1 MKKTVLLVLTVVM
14 LVSLTSCATVVSDS
28 KYPVTITSNP
38 NEAIITIADINNR
51 VIYQGK
57 TPAVVSLEAS
67 NGFFQKASYTIKF
80 EKAGFDD
87 SIYTLTST
95 LDGWYWGN
103 LLIGGVL
110 GMVII
115 DPLTGAM
122 WKLDPNVSMQ
132 LTEKVAKNQAL
143 SLMNLQDIPDEW
155 RGHLIKLG

>member
-14 LVSLTSCATVVSDS
+14 LVSFTSCATVASES

-38 NEAIITIADINNR
+38 NEAKITISDNNNR
-51 VIYQGK
+51 VVYQGQ

-67 NGFFQKASYTIKF
+67 NDFFQKASYTIRF

-95 LDGWYWGN
+95 LDDWYWGN

-122 WKLDPNVSMQ
+122 WKLDPNVYMPLIQKTS
-132 LTEKVAKNQAL
+132 KNN
-143 SLMNLQDIPDEW
+143 SLNVMNLLDIPEEW
-155 RGHLIKLG
+155 KTHLVRLS